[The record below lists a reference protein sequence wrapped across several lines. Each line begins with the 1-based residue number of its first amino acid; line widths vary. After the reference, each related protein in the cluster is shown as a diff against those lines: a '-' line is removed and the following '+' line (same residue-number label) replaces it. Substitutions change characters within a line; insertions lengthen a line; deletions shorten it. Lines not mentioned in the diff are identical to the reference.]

1 RAPANRPA
9 PAARFAPAR
18 EERYC
23 HADRDTFDA
32 VQSDAPTPVRRDR
45 NGHFPASRSTGR
57 EWARR
62 HALRHQRLTELGRAA
77 LAVPDRAL
85 ATRCPHGRRPRV
97 LGAAPGRCRRIRPR
111 ARALGGRVA
120 VHALAAALA
129 SRLHAPPRAR
139 RTPLRPLPPL

>member
-1 RAPANRPA
+1 R
-9 PAARFAPAR
+9 
-18 EERYC
+18 
-23 HADRDTFDA
+23 
-32 VQSDAPTPVRRDR
+32 
-45 NGHFPASRSTGR
+45 
-57 EWARR
+57 
-62 HALRHQRLTELGRAA
+62 RLTERARAA

-85 ATRCPHGRRPRV
+85 ATRCPHGRGPRV

-139 RTPLRPLPPL
+139 RTPLRPLPPLSRGVLRRDVEGPARASSAAPALHRHPTRARSTAIPVGLAPGR